1 MNFPFFIARRYLF
14 SKKSTN
20 AINVISAI
28 SVVGVAVA
36 TMALVVTL
44 SVFNGFHDLVASFF
58 TSFDPQLKVV
68 PMKGKTVAAD
78 DPVLTQI
85 RQLPQIEV
93 ATECVE
99 DQALAIY
106 NGHQATVM
114 VKGVDDNFNQL
125 TRINEILVGD
135 GEFGLHA
142 AGMDYGILG
151 IQLAEQLHTGYAYDH
166 PLKVYAP
173 RREGQFD
180 ITNPEAA
187 FEEDELYSPGV
198 LFNVKQA
205 KYDKSYII
213 TSIAFARRLFG
224 QQGMLSSLELR
235 LKPGSNFDAVK
246 SEIQRLCG
254 DQFTVRDRFE
264 QLPDTDPTKKEKEA
278 AHHAHV
284 QHDAINAIRGTI
296 AMRYALMQ
304 YNKDAEAFTKAHE
317 HEAKAKYKP
326 HIRIGCGINTGRA
339 TCGIMGSEDKMEYT
353 AIGDSVNFASR
364 TESSNKPCGTDILIT
379 QDTYNLLKKDYIKC
393 DENNYKLPAE
403 NEANEIVVEMIPVE
417 FEVKGKGAQHF
428 YGVVNMPNF
437 DIEAFFKT
445 SDKNFVLDQDC
456 ARAVGKT
463 GPRTLNEMRNLLG
476 IPIPEF
482 ESVNLNEEENKI
494 QVKK

>member
-264 QLPDTDPTKKEKEA
+264 QQDDTFKIMKIEKFIAYIFLTFILMVLPLRGQAHLRHRSRHRYPHRPVALLASA
-278 AHHAHV
+278 AV
-284 QHDAINAIRGTI
+284 WYR
-296 AMRYALMQ
+296 
-304 YNKDAEAFTKAHE
+304 
-317 HEAKAKYKP
+317 
-326 HIRIGCGINTGRA
+326 
-339 TCGIMGSEDKMEYT
+339 
-353 AIGDSVNFASR
+353 
-364 TESSNKPCGTDILIT
+364 
-379 QDTYNLLKKDYIKC
+379 
-393 DENNYKLPAE
+393 
-403 NEANEIVVEMIPVE
+403 
-417 FEVKGKGAQHF
+417 
-428 YGVVNMPNF
+428 
-437 DIEAFFKT
+437 
-445 SDKNFVLDQDC
+445 
-456 ARAVGKT
+456 
-463 GPRTLNEMRNLLG
+463 GPRLHYGQFRHRCLSRQRPPRRHRAHLRHGAHRRLPRRLVSCPLLRPPIAGITL
-476 IPIPEF
+476 F
-482 ESVNLNEEENKI
+482 
-494 QVKK
+494 